1 MTQFNVT
8 DEKRVK
14 ELFFNAFRSEDKYG
28 WGRGKSSIDISH
40 ENLLVFMAFDGDDLY
55 DIIFD
60 KSKNE
65 FFGDFWLLDKNK
77 INALKSNLIQV
88 IDQHKKTEQAQMK
101 RESDWRREAGLKMLK
116 MATSE
121 KIKTLSVANVD
132 DKTTEEK
139 AINQSVERM
148 TEEYNSSSSI
158 DETRQSMN
166 DLLKQQRRIQANA
179 MKKNNY

>member
-121 KIKTLSVANVD
+121 KLKHYLLLMLMTKQPKKKQL
-132 DKTTEEK
+132 
-139 AINQSVERM
+139 INQSKE
-148 TEEYNSSSSI
+148 
-158 DETRQSMN
+158 
-166 DLLKQQRRIQANA
+166 
-179 MKKNNY
+179 